1 MKTSYEVIILG
12 LGGIGSGAAYWLGRR
27 YGRDVLGLEQFEIGH
42 GRGGSQD
49 HSRIIRLS
57 YHTPAYVAL
66 AKQAYQAW
74 AALEAD
80 AGESLI
86 LKTGGL
92 DFFPANAAIPSA
104 DYTESMAACGVPF
117 AWLSAAE
124 VRYRW
129 PQFHLTDDVQAIFQA
144 ESGITPAAKCNA
156 AHLRL
161 AQAYGVVLQDDEKV
175 TAVHDSDA
183 EIIIITDKARYQC
196 RYLIITGGAW
206 SNEALA
212 HFGWHLPLTVTQE
225 QVMYFATP
233 DPAAFARERFP
244 VWIWM
249 DDPCYYGFPVYG
261 EAGIKVAQDVGG
273 AEVTAVSRT
282 FTPNPANAQRVTD
295 FTKRLLPGGYGPPI
309 LTKTCLYTL
318 TPDRDFVIDTLPGHP
333 QVAVAIG
340 AGHAFKF
347 ASLIGKLLG
356 ELVTTGADAIPTD
369 LSPFQMSRPILSEKN
384 PAKHFLV

>member
-12 LGGIGSGAAYWLGRR
+12 LGGIGSGAAYWLGRQ

-42 GRGGSQD
+42 VRGGSQD

-66 AKQAYQAW
+66 AQQAYQAW

-80 AGESLI
+80 AAESLI

-92 DFFPANAAIPSA
+92 DFFPANAAIPSS
-104 DYTESMAACGVPF
+104 DYTESLAACGVPF
-117 AWLSAAE
+117 DWLSAAE
-124 VRYRW
+124 IRYRW
-129 PQFHLTDDVQAIFQA
+129 PQFHLADDVQAIYQA
-144 ESGITPAAKCNA
+144 ESGIAPAARCNA

-161 AQAYGVVLQDDEKV
+161 AQAYGVVLQDGERV
-175 TAVHDSDA
+175 TAVQDSGA
-183 EIIIITDKARYQC
+183 EITVITDKARYQC
-196 RYLIITGGAW
+196 RYLLITGGAW

-212 HFGWHLPLTVTQE
+212 HFGWQLPLTVTQE
-225 QVMYFATP
+225 QVTYFATP
-233 DPAAFARERFP
+233 DPAAFAPGRFP

-273 AEVTAVSRT
+273 AEVTAVTRT
-282 FTPNPANAQRVTD
+282 FTANPANAQRVAD

-318 TPDRDFVIDTLPGHP
+318 TPDRDFVIDTLPNHP
-333 QVAVAIG
+333 HVAVAIG

-356 ELVTTGADAIPTD
+356 ELVTTGVSSAD
-369 LSPFQMSRPILSEKN
+369 LSPFPITRPILRQSN
-384 PAKHFLV
+384 PEKHFLV

>member
-1 MKTSYEVIILG
+1 MKTSYEVIISG

-42 GRGGSQD
+42 VRGGSQD

-57 YHTPAYVAL
+57 YHTPAYVEL

-80 AGESLI
+80 AAEPLI
-86 LKTGGL
+86 IKTGGL

-104 DYTESMAACGVPF
+104 DYTESLAACGVPF
-117 AWLSAAE
+117 EWLTAAE
-124 VRYRW
+124 VQYRW
-129 PQFHLTDDVQAIFQA
+129 PQFHLTDEVQAIYQ
-144 ESGITPAAKCNA
+144 EQSGIAPAARCNA
-156 AHLRL
+156 AHIRM
-161 AQAYGVVLQDDEKV
+161 ARAYGVELRENEGV
-175 TAVHDSDA
+175 TAVHDSGQ
-183 EIIIITDKARYQC
+183 EITVVTNMGSYHC
-196 RYLIITGGAW
+196 RHLIITGGAW
-206 SNEALA
+206 SNETLA
-212 HFGWHLPLTVTQE
+212 HFGLQLPLTVTQE
-225 QVMYFATP
+225 QVTYFASP
-233 DPAAFARERFP
+233 DLAAFAPERFP

-273 AEVTAVSRT
+273 VEVTAVSRT
-282 FTPNPANAQRVTD
+282 FTPDTAHAQRVAD
-295 FTKRLLPGGYGPPI
+295 FTQRLLPGGYGPPI

-318 TPDRDFVIDTLPGHP
+318 TPDRDFVIDTLPGRPHI
-333 QVAVAIG
+333 AVAIG

-356 ELVTTGADAIPTD
+356 ELVVDGPTSAD
-369 LSPFQMSRPILSEKN
+369 LSPFKIDRPILQQKN
-384 PAKHFLV
+384 PPKQFLV